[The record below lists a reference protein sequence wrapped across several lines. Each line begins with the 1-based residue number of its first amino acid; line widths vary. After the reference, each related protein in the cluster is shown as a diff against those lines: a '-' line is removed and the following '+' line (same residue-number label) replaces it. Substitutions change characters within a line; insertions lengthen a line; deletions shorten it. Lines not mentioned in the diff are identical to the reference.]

1 MNYVYNKNLANCT
14 PSKIREFNSLASKL
28 NAKFKLTLG
37 EPDFDTPIEIKD
49 ALIEAVNQNHTR
61 YAPTVGNKNLR

>member
-37 EPDFDTPIEIKD
+37 EPD
-49 ALIEAVNQNHTR
+49 LI
-61 YAPTVGNKNLR
+61 PPLK